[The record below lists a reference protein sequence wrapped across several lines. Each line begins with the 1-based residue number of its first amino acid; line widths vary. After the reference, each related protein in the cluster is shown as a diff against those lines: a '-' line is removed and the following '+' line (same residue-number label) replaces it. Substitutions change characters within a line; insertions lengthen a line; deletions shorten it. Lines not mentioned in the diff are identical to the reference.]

1 MCGHS
6 SSLLL
11 RPEQVTVAFDPMAPV
26 AAGEPGAVQSRWQAD
41 EFHAPRWYVAVPSGI
56 WEYEHSGVGEFEMCV
71 SRHLTQEEAE
81 AAADAYR
88 REHCAGVGD
97 LFVIAAVTGL
107 CYCDSSLLS
116 REGDYQLV
124 AFLPYSTLALR
135 WRIARDVVH
144 RGLRWSIERDAA
156 RMAAM
161 RGQPYPIDAC
171 GHTVLLGG

>member
-1 MCGHS
+1 MK
-6 SSLLL
+6 
-11 RPEQVTVAFDPMAPV
+11 PEQVTVSFDHCAPV
-26 AAGEPGAVQSRWQAD
+26 EAGEPGAVQSRWLPT

-56 WEYEHSGVGEFEMCV
+56 WEQEHSGVGEFNRCV

-88 REHCAGVGD
+88 RVHCPGVGD
-97 LFVIAAVTGL
+97 LFVVAQSEGL

-124 AFLPYSTLALR
+124 AFLPYSTLVLR

-144 RGLRWSIERDAA
+144 RGLRWAIERDAA
-156 RMAAM
+156 RMAAR
-161 RGQPYPIDAC
+161 RGESFPIDAC